1 MDSEPKLVYIHKA
14 GIDFE
19 GVNTYEFIFSDNCD
33 NIDGDEWD
41 ASPASSKPSP
51 PNKSYITSI
60 GRITTDFKI
69 DLIQD
74 SIYMGMYDAVD
85 GIIALG
91 WENIEDLQEYP
102 EERLSFFFGD
112 TLELT
117 ISKLKIKD
125 MELNIK
131 TIKNG
136 YKK

>member
-1 MDSEPKLVYIHKA
+1 MDKEHKLVYIHKA
-14 GIDFE
+14 GTDFE
-19 GVNTYEFIFSDNCD
+19 GETTYEFLFSDNSE

-41 ASPASSKPSP
+41 AYPASSKPSP
-51 PNKSYITSI
+51 PNKEYIVSI
-60 GRITTDFKI
+60 GRITTNYRI

-102 EERLSFFFGD
+102 ENRLSFFFGD
-112 TLELT
+112 TIEIT
-117 ISKLKIKD
+117 VSKLKSKD

-131 TIKNG
+131 KIKNG
-136 YKK
+136 HKK

>member
-1 MDSEPKLVYIHKA
+1 MDKEAKLVYIHKA

-19 GVNTYEFIFSDNCD
+19 GANTYEFLFSDNSEG
-33 NIDGDEWD
+33 IDGDEWD
-41 ASPASSKPSP
+41 ASPASGKPSP
-51 PNKSYITSI
+51 PNKNYIVSI
-60 GRITTDFKI
+60 GKITTDFKL

-102 EERLSFFFGD
+102 ENRLSFFFGD
-112 TLELT
+112 SLELT
-117 ISKLKIKD
+117 MSKLKIKD
-125 MELNIK
+125 MGLNVK

-136 YKK
+136 HKK